1 MLPAAGASMMGS
13 SPSFQAS
20 ANSSASAKSGD
31 VTSSFMSGDF
41 VVGGNKDM
49 IWIFV
54 AAAVVALAFIVF
66 KGRK

>member
-1 MLPAAGASMMGS
+1 MISPTAMMSG

-20 ANSSASAKSGD
+20 ANSSAASRSGD

-41 VVGGNKDM
+41 TVGGDKNM

-54 AAAVVALAFIVF
+54 VAGAVAIAFFVF
-66 KGRK
+66 KGK